1 MLEKNFIYI
10 ICGREIDERFNATWY
25 GSSNPVSF
33 KIIKKQKLEKLRYKL
48 MCPASDCEVELS
60 FVVAEKSYFKSSN
73 KISYLFYAGVKIK
86 KKKLVSLDENSVYT
100 MLHGF
105 KNYFYTNLK
114 TKTN

>member
-1 MLEKNFIYI
+1 
-10 ICGREIDERFNATWY
+10 
-25 GSSNPVSF
+25 
-33 KIIKKQKLEKLRYKL
+33 
-48 MCPASDCEVELS
+48 MCPTSDCEVELS
-60 FVVAEKSYFKSSN
+60 FVVAGKSYFKSSD
-73 KISYLFYAGVKIK
+73 KIKYLFYASVKIK